1 MTPEQWVLLLGAA
14 ATVAGAAG
22 ALLRVRH
29 DRQAGVSGNE
39 REAKRDER
47 ADWAAFAA
55 EYRQALSAERSDSAQ
70 LRDTLAAKDERIDE
84 LERRLDAKD
93 AAIRARDDHIDALE
107 HHIWQGLGP
116 PPPPRPAG
124 I

>member
-1 MTPEQWVLLLGAA
+1 MTPEQWVLFLGAA
-14 ATVAGAAG
+14 ATLAGAGG

-55 EYRQALSAERSDSAQ
+55 EYRQALEDERRKNTEQAER
-70 LRDTLAAKDERIDE
+70 LDTLQA
-84 LERRLDAKD
+84 RLDAKD
-93 AAIRARDDHIDALE
+93 AAIRARDDHIDRLE

>member
-1 MTPEQWVLLLGAA
+1 MTPEQWVAILGGI
-14 ATVAGAAG
+14 ATVATAAG
-22 ALLRVRH
+22 VLLRARH
-29 DRQAGVSGNE
+29 DRAAGVSGNE

-55 EYRQALSAERSDSAQ
+55 EYRQALE
-70 LRDTLAAKDERIDE
+70 DERRRTAE
-84 LERRLDAKD
+84 QAARLDQLEARLEAKD
-93 AAIRARDDHIDALE
+93 AAIRARDDHIDVLE